1 MIVTRQYNERDRE
14 QVIEL
19 WKTCNLTRPWNDPNK
34 DLDRKRGVGED
45 LFFVLEYKNKIIG
58 TVMGGYDGH
67 RGVMNYLA
75 VNPKFRGNGF
85 GRMLVKVVENK
96 LKKLGCPKLNLLVRS
111 DNVGVC
117 KFYESLRYKKQD
129 DVLVFGKRLISDD

>member
-1 MIVTRQYNERDRE
+1 MAVIRQYNERDRE

-34 DLDRKRGVGED
+34 DLDRKKRTGEE
-45 LFFVLEYKNKIIG
+45 LFIVLEYEDKIIG

-75 VNPKFRGNGF
+75 VSPKFRGNGF
-85 GRMLVKVVENK
+85 GKMLVVEAENK
-96 LKKLGCPKLNLLVRS
+96 LRQLGCPKVNLLVRS
-111 DNVGVC
+111 DNVEVSH
-117 KFYESLRYKKQD
+117 FYEGMNYKKQD
-129 DVLVFGKRLISDD
+129 DVSVFGKRLIPDD